1 MKEKLFNYISI
12 AVLFIQ
18 VLLLGYLS
26 IYFFWNDSINNYSK
40 IVISGNKLLDEE
52 EYLQL
57 VDFDEATEK
66 NSLNLIKT
74 QIETHPYVVNA
85 DVSVKEKNIIEIKI
99 EEKVLYSTI
108 IKDYQTYFI
117 TNNFELIE
125 ILPGTNIPALPHL
138 VLNEKYGYLTDEI
151 KFAFKIIDSFRE
163 LNNEL
168 LEKLIEINLS
178 GNKDLV
184 LLFKNLNAQVLINK
198 SNLLKEIVI
207 FCEFMNSD
215 KSKILNVGTRY
226 IDMRF
231 NNQIII
237 G

>member
-1 MKEKLFNYISI
+1 MKEKLFKYISI
-12 AVLFIQ
+12 AALFVQ
-18 VLLLGYLS
+18 VLLLGYLT
-26 IYFFWNDSINNYSK
+26 IYFYWNESTNNYSK
-40 IVISGNKLLDEE
+40 IVISGNQLLPEE

-57 VDFDEATEK
+57 VNLDEFTKK

-74 QIETHPYVVNA
+74 QIESHPYVINA
-85 DVSVKEKNIIEIKI
+85 DVSVKEKNSVEIKI
-99 EEKVLYSTI
+99 EEKVLYSII
-108 IKDYQTYFI
+108 IKDYETYFI
-117 TNNFELIE
+117 TNNFEFIE
-125 ILPGTNIPALPHL
+125 VLPRTNIPALPLL
-138 VLNEKYGYLTDEI
+138 VLNDDNDYLTEEI

-178 GNKDLV
+178 DDKDLV

-198 SNLLKEIVI
+198 SSLVKEIVI

-215 KSKILNVGTRY
+215 KSKILNESIKY